1 LFWHLLANYFPRDA
15 RDFFLEKEETL
26 FIIIDTENIDD
37 DIMKGIIAYKK
48 AIIENDPT
56 IVQYDELDSVGRFCF
71 SELIRRG
78 KKDLR
83 VKYSKEK
90 L

>member
-1 LFWHLLANYFPRDA
+1 
-15 RDFFLEKEETL
+15 
-26 FIIIDTENIDD
+26 
-37 DIMKGIIAYKK
+37 MKGIIAYKK

-56 IVQYDELDSVGRFCF
+56 LVNHNELDSVGRFCF